1 MSGTSSDPS
10 TPSMSPRFAFYTNE
24 LTGSLGH
31 LRRTLALAG
40 RLAYFDR
47 HATSMILTGS
57 AIEPFFALPPRV
69 DTVKLPAR
77 RREHNGEHRSA
88 RLTIEL
94 EELQSLRSE
103 ISLAATTAF
112 SPDVVLVD
120 QVPLGL
126 GGELKRVLDAMKE
139 SDVRLV
145 LGLRDIEDSPAHVE
159 RKWGHGMRD
168 IIEHYYDAVMV
179 YGPVD
184 CQNALHCMGWQD
196 IDVPVVHTGYV
207 GAPMP
212 ECGPDD
218 IEPGYLLATAGGG
231 ADGYAMLEAV
241 VAAVKAKPLPC
252 PTVVVTGPLMP
263 NDDVE
268 RLRALAAGTGVE
280 LYEARTDMHRLI
292 VGARAVVSMAGYN
305 TVAELMQA
313 RRPALL
319 VPRVRPTEEQLV
331 RAREVARRGQQ
342 AMLHPDDLSPRTMRA
357 ALDRLLSRSAPLP
370 EAGSFTGTELAVGVL
385 HGLVGQTP
393 VPEAIGPVALAEGA
407 A

>member
-1 MSGTSSDPS
+1 MSGTSNESS
-10 TPSMSPRFAFYTNE
+10 TMSPRFAFYTNE

-31 LRRTLALAG
+31 LRRTLAIAG
-40 RLAYFDR
+40 RLAYFDH

-139 SDVRLV
+139 RDVQLV
-145 LGLRDIEDSPAHVE
+145 LGLRDIEDSPAHVA
-159 RKWGHGMRD
+159 RKWGDGMRD
-168 IIEHYYDAVMV
+168 VIEHYYDAIMV
-179 YGPVD
+179 YGPVS
-184 CQNALHCMGWQD
+184 CPNALECMGWQD
-196 IDVPVVHTGYV
+196 IAVPVVHTGYV

-212 ECGPDD
+212 DSGPDD

-231 ADGYAMLEAV
+231 ADGYAMLECV
-241 VAAVKAKPLPC
+241 IAAVKARPLPC

-263 NDDVE
+263 ADDVE
-268 RLRALAAGTGVE
+268 RLRTLATGTGVE
-280 LYEARTDMHRLI
+280 LHESRTDMHRLI

-305 TVAELMQA
+305 TVSELMQA

-331 RAREVARRGQQ
+331 RAHEVARRGEQD
-342 AMLHPDDLSPRTMRA
+342 MLHPDELSPRRMRA

-370 EAGSFTGTELAVGVL
+370 EAGSFTGTELAVGVI
-385 HGLVGQTP
+385 HGLVGKTSQ
-393 VPEAIGPVALAEGA
+393 EAIGPVALAEGA

>member
-1 MSGTSSDPS
+1 MFVTSRDSIP
-10 TPSMSPRFAFYTNE
+10 MSPRFAFYTNE

-31 LRRTLALAG
+31 LRRTLAIAG

-77 RREHNGEHRSA
+77 HREHNGEHRSA
-88 RLTIEL
+88 RLSIEL
-94 EELQSLRSE
+94 EQLQSLRSE

-112 SPDVVLVD
+112 DPDVVLVD
-120 QVPLGL
+120 QIPLGL
-126 GGELKRVLDAMKE
+126 GGELKPVLDEMKKRE
-139 SDVRLV
+139 VRLV

-159 RKWGHGMRD
+159 RKWGRQMRAM
-168 IIEHYYDAVMV
+168 IEHYYDAVMV
-179 YGPVD
+179 YGPVS
-184 CQNALHCMGWQD
+184 CPSALECMGWQD
-196 IDVPVVHTGYV
+196 LSVPVVHTGYV

-212 ECGPDD
+212 DCGPADL
-218 IEPGYLLATAGGG
+218 EPGYLLATAGGG
-231 ADGYAMLEAV
+231 ADGPAMLESV
-241 VAAVKAKPLPC
+241 VAAIRAEPLPC
-252 PTVVVTGPLMP
+252 RTILVTGPLMP
-263 NDDVE
+263 VADVE
-268 RLRALAAGTGVE
+268 HVRALAAGLDIEVFE
-280 LYEARTDMHRLI
+280 SRTDMHRLI

-305 TVAELMQA
+305 TVSELMQA

-331 RAREVARRGQQ
+331 RAREVARRGLQD
-342 AMLHPDDLSPRTMRA
+342 MLHPDELSPRAMRE
-357 ALDRLLSRSAPLP
+357 ALDRLLARSAPLP

-385 HGLVGQTP
+385 HGLVGQSP
-393 VPEAIGPVALAEGA
+393 QEAIEPVALAEGA

>member
-1 MSGTSSDPS
+1 MSGTSSA
-10 TPSMSPRFAFYTNE
+10 MSPRFAFYTNE

-31 LRRTLALAG
+31 LRRTLAIAG

-77 RREHNGEHRSA
+77 HRELNGEHRSA

-112 SPDVVLVD
+112 NPDVVLVD

-126 GGELKRVLDAMKE
+126 GDELKRMLDAMKE
-139 SDVRLV
+139 RDVRLV
-145 LGLRDIEDSPAHVE
+145 LGLRDIEDSPAHVA
-159 RKWGHGMRD
+159 RKWAPAMREV
-168 IIEHYYDAVMV
+168 IEHYYDAILV
-179 YGPVD
+179 YGPMS
-184 CQNALHCMGWQD
+184 CPNALECMGWQD

-231 ADGYAMLEAV
+231 ADGYEMLESV
-241 VAAVKAKPLPC
+241 ISAVKTKPVPC

-263 NDDVE
+263 DDDIE
-268 RLRALAAGTGVE
+268 RLRVLAAGADIDIH
-280 LYEARTDMHRLI
+280 EARTDMHRLI

-305 TVAELMQA
+305 TVSELMQA

-331 RAREVARRGQQ
+331 RAREVARRGLQD
-342 AMLHPDDLSPRTMRA
+342 MLHPDELSPSTMRT

-385 HGLVGQTP
+385 HGLVGQT
-393 VPEAIGPVALAEGA
+393 VTQEAIGPVALAEGA